1 MGIACTRENER
12 VLTSLGKLSGVDPVF
27 NPQVDVK
34 FAGVLFALP
43 ALLGNGLLKFSDR
56 FFNFSAGY
64 YTLESLLMTIAFA
77 VLLRIKTIEQIRY
90 QDPGEMG
97 KILGLDRIPEVKT
110 LRSKIK
116 SLSNDGDPAGWSK
129 ELAILWMDANPELA
143 GILYIDGHVR
153 VYHGKQTKLPRRYVS
168 REKLCL
174 RGITDYWVN
183 DALGQPF
190 FVVSETAT
198 SGLLSVLRK
207 EIVPQLIT
215 DVPGQPGDLELEENP
230 CQYRFGMVFDREG
243 YSPAFFKEM
252 WSKRISCYTYRK
264 YVTADLPEKEFVEKE
279 VVFPNGER
287 ALMKIA
293 ERGVYYPK
301 EKLWLR
307 EIRKLTESGHQTAL
321 ITTDYLNEAPAIA
334 GYMFSRW
341 SQENFFKY
349 MMQHYGID
357 RLIDY
362 EFETMDE
369 PIKVVNPRYREL
381 DSQIRSFNGKLSR
394 KKISY
399 ADLVLDGD
407 IEDKKVKDFVK
418 EKAEIREEIDKMENK
433 IVNLKKHRKEA
444 GKHIL
449 FTELPEKEK
458 YKKKKKETKQFV
470 DTIKMIA
477 YRAETSIV
485 SILRE
490 FVLKHDEARSIA
502 CQIFST
508 DADIEPDDQKQE
520 LRIKI
525 HNMSN
530 PLHNRYVKKLCTVLN
545 ESETIFPGTNLRLV
559 YDLISI

>member
-1 MGIACTRENER
+1 
-12 VLTSLGKLSGVDPVF
+12 
-27 NPQVDVK
+27 
-34 FAGVLFALP
+34 
-43 ALLGNGLLKFSDR
+43 
-56 FFNFSAGY
+56 
-64 YTLESLLMTIAFA
+64 
-77 VLLRIKTIEQIRY
+77 
-90 QDPGEMG
+90 
-97 KILGLDRIPEVKT
+97 
-110 LRSKIK
+110 
-116 SLSNDGDPAGWSK
+116 
-129 ELAILWMDANPELA
+129 
-143 GILYIDGHVR
+143 
-153 VYHGKQTKLPRRYVS
+153 
-168 REKLCL
+168 
-174 RGITDYWVN
+174 
-183 DALGQPF
+183 
-190 FVVSETAT
+190 
-198 SGLLSVLRK
+198 
-207 EIVPQLIT
+207 
-215 DVPGQPGDLELEENP
+215 
-230 CQYRFGMVFDREG
+230 
-243 YSPAFFKEM
+243 
-252 WSKRISCYTYRK
+252 
-264 YVTADLPEKEFVEKE
+264 VTADLPEKEFVEKE
-279 VVFPNGER
+279 VVSPNGER

-449 FTELPEKEK
+449 FTELPENEK

-485 SILRE
+485 SILRD